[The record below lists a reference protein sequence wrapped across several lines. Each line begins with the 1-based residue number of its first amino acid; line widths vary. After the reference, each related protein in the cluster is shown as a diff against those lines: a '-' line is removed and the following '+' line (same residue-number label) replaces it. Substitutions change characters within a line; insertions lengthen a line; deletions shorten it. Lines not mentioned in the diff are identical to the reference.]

1 MRAAAV
7 VPLAVLAAGIA
18 TALSVE
24 SLIQSGP
31 AASSEPELELESLVA
46 LASGPAGAASFA
58 AEASVIRPG
67 TAYADDVSGT
77 ITNAGGEYGFRAR
90 RMEMGLAGKIVLS
103 GDVSVSSKERV
114 IGAATVTFERDGTL
128 YGSPA
133 DITGEAEGD
142 FAAGNFRISPDGT
155 LQLSGGVAGSIKQ

>member
-1 MRAAAV
+1 MQAAAV

-24 SLIQSGP
+24 SLIQAEP
-31 AASSEPELELESLVA
+31 AASSEPQLELEGLAA

-58 AEASVIRPG
+58 AEASIIRSG

-77 ITNAGGEYGFRAR
+77 IANAGGEYDFRAR

-103 GDVSVSSKERV
+103 GDVSVSSKDRV
-114 IGAATVTFERDGTL
+114 IKAATVAFERDGTL

-133 DITGEAEGD
+133 DIRGNAEGD
-142 FAAGNFRISPDGT
+142 FAAGSFRISPDGT
-155 LQLSGGVAGSIKQ
+155 LQLSGGVAGSLKQ